1 VPAATPEETEK
12 VLRWLEAPG
21 VRIVSLEG
29 EWTCPVHGA
38 GAARARL
45 EPLAAAPRDAVGFDQ
60 PGSPSIAG
68 TGPHIGP
75 RRRSAPVALTTA
87 G

>member
-1 VPAATPEETEK
+1 M
-12 VLRWLEAPG
+12 LRWLEAPG

-45 EPLAAAPRDAVGFDQ
+45 EPLAAAPRDAVGFDE
-60 PGSPSIAG
+60 P
-68 TGPHIGP
+68 
-75 RRRSAPVALTTA
+75 APVAGSAAAHHTGAARRRAVPVGMTA
-87 G
+87 AG